1 MNLKTMNLSEIVP
14 YENNPRKNDQAV
26 DAVMESIKQ
35 VGYVA
40 PIIVDEE
47 NIILAGHTRYKA
59 LVKLGQKD
67 AEVIVRSGL
76 TDEQK
81 RKYRI
86 LDNKTSEFADWDFEK
101 LEAELDGLNF
111 GAFDFGFDFS
121 RLDGMAEQMKAS
133 EPVFSPDGVSNVV
146 PQGGDDPYLPDGY
159 DDSEIE
165 EYVQNQEN
173 FVVKRRIIITYLPEQ
188 EPEVKALLGI
198 KTNDMKVV
206 YDIDELQINRGNDNE
221 SSV

>member
-1 MNLKTMNLSEIVP
+1 MEIKVMKLTDVVP

-35 VGYVA
+35 CGYVA
-40 PIIVDEE
+40 PIIVDE
-47 NIILAGHTRYKA
+47 NHIILAGHTRYKA
-59 LVKLGQKD
+59 LKKLGKKE
-67 AEVIVRSGL
+67 AEVIIRSGL
-76 TDEQK
+76 SDEQK

-101 LEAELDGLNF
+101 LEAEMKDIDF
-111 GAFDFGFDFS
+111 GSFDFGFDFS
-121 RLDGMAEQMKAS
+121 KLDGMAKQIS
-133 EPVFSPDGVSNVV
+133 QPEPVFTPQGVNTEVPQDGV
-146 PQGGDDPYLPDGY
+146 DPYLPEGY

-173 FVVKRRIIITYLPEQ
+173 YVVKRRIIITYLPEQ

-198 KTNDMKVV
+198 DGDDMKVV
-206 YDIDELQINRGNDNE
+206 YDLEELQAKKG
-221 SSV
+221 